1 MNNFDAGFSFCG
13 YHSDRDMDVA
23 IGNFDEAMNAI
34 APDFSALSETV
45 DGYDGGYFTGTKE
58 GPLAIPLQI
67 IVDEAPRSKLNKIG
81 WWMRR
86 GAVGQL
92 IFDNM
97 PYKYYMA
104 RVTSQATPPMYMHFS
119 QTLNAFVYS
128 GVINVTLTAYTPRAY
143 LLDEVLAQYP
153 DIGSAYDGVNDA
165 TGIVEP
171 SVRPAKILTNLT
183 GTINTTLFNQG
194 TAPAKAA
201 ITVAGTMEA
210 GVTVSNLTTGQSFTL
225 TAPDGE
231 AHAYSVD
238 AQRGYVAELSGTLE
252 LEASES
258 QFANKTIAQTL
269 ENGQRYVLSVGSVVQ
284 TEGTPPDYLT
294 LNGFCRTDNTDFRA
308 ANVQITTEHQSYAF
322 TVPDDGREYS
332 LILYHGVGGSAV
344 AGNAFVL
351 TEVTLTKTDDTGFI
365 PARRTIASNVK
376 TGHFIELAPCMPFLR
391 DVPCTVAGSTVT
403 FDTLQP
409 MNANNTYILANN
421 TWYPV
426 TTVSGNVATV
436 DGTPDAVAMVCVAQ
450 MNRIEITVPSGSSIA
465 LVQFDYRDTFY

>member
-171 SVRPAKILTNLT
+171 SVRPAKTLTNLT
-183 GTINTTLFNQG
+183 GTVSATLLNQG

-201 ITVAGTMEA
+201 ITVTGTMEA

-225 TAPDGE
+225 TAPDSA
-231 AHAYSVD
+231 AHTYTVD
-238 AQRGYVAELSGTLE
+238 AERGFVTETNGTTV
-252 LEASES
+252 
-258 QFANKTIAQTL
+258 TI
-269 ENGQRYVLSVGSVVQ
+269 N
-284 TEGTPPDYLT
+284 
-294 LNGFCRTDNTDFRA
+294 
-308 ANVQITTEHQSYAF
+308 
-322 TVPDDGREYS
+322 
-332 LILYHGVGGSAV
+332 
-344 AGNAFVL
+344 
-351 TEVTLTKTDDTGFI
+351 
-365 PARRTIASNVK
+365 SNVK
-376 TGHFIELAPCMPFLR
+376 TGHFIELASCMPFLR
-391 DVPCTVAGSTVT
+391 DVPCTVSGSTIT
-403 FDTLQP
+403 FDASQP
-409 MNANNTYILANN
+409 MNANNTYILAGSI
-421 TWYPV
+421 WYPV
-426 TTVSGNVATV
+426 TVINGNTVTV
-436 DGTPDAVAMVCVAQ
+436 NGTPSSVSTVCVAQ
-450 MNRIEITVPSGSSIA
+450 MNRIEITVPSGSSIS